1 MSAIDKGVC
10 GILRAWLTA
19 FLITAAAVAAF
30 AAPARAGNTG
40 NVVVQWYTSAIVQMT
55 LTPNYNPGYG
65 PVKAQFGTQPTPV
78 PQGGACNNG
87 CNVDFGTVQAGSQ
100 YLYKYAAHVNVAS
113 NDTAGFNLYA
123 EGTAD
128 FTDGSG
134 NSMPLGQTLFYV
146 PSTASGDTNTGF
158 TAGYPFSVT
167 SGTVSATTPPS
178 ISYTTYPLPVYSS
191 GTGNADV
198 YQDYE
203 MKVPATASAS
213 NYYVWIVYTV
223 VAK

>member
-1 MSAIDKGVC
+1 M
-10 GILRAWLTA
+10 RAWLTA

-30 AAPARAGNTG
+30 AAPARAGSTG

-55 LTPNYNPGYG
+55 LTPNYTSGYG
-65 PVKAQFGTQPTPV
+65 TVKAVFGTTQPTPA
-78 PQGGACNNG
+78 PGSGSCLSG
-87 CNVDFGTVQAGSQ
+87 CSVDFGTVQAGSQ
-100 YLYKYAAHVNVAS
+100 YLYKYAAHVNVSS

-128 FTDGSG
+128 FTDGAG

-146 PSTASGDTNTGF
+146 PSVAAGDTNTGF

-178 ISYTTYPLPVYSS
+178 IAYTTYPAPVYSS
-191 GTGNADV
+191 PSGNADV

-203 MKVPATASAS
+203 MKVPATANAS
-213 NYYVWIVYTV
+213 SYYVWIVYTV